1 MMTWKKENA
10 SRITGP
16 EQIVDFL
23 WFEISASQI
32 FTCQVKKNVM
42 FYDFIT
48 NILLFSRHSSIY
60 ATGYFQ
66 HKLDT
71 STQYAPLT
79 VSAEILGLH
88 MVDVKDNLSS
98 LLAMKPNI
106 KNIECKQNGDKFHIS
121 YLAQDCGISIAD
133 IKSIPQ
139 SFISQS
145 MWSVHWF

>member
-1 MMTWKKENA
+1 MTTALNDINDDMKKRKCFPHHWSWTN
-10 SRITGP
+10 SRFFVIW
-16 EQIVDFL
+16 DFSFPNIYL
-23 WFEISASQI
+23 PSQ
-32 FTCQVKKNVM
+32 KNVM

-88 MVDVKDNLSS
+88 MVDLKDNLSS

-106 KNIECKQNGDKFHIS
+106 KNIQCKQNGDKFQIS
-121 YLAQDCGISIAD
+121 YLAQDCLSLVNQCEVSIGFKD
-133 IKSIPQ
+133 
-139 SFISQS
+139 
-145 MWSVHWF
+145 